1 MLKEHQTHVIITHK
15 NADPDAIASALIMEK
30 VVGSLTKMKPYLLF
44 PEGLNLI
51 SKNILSKLSIG
62 LESYEHEQILKQVN
76 LQKASLIVVDT
87 SYSKQLG
94 KYSNIVDKVGKIIV
108 IDHHSNG
115 DLDEKAFL
123 TIKSFNVASTSEI
136 AYIVSRSLNITLPV
150 KVMQLSLAGI
160 LYDSRHLLLAKPVTF
175 KVISELIEKG
185 ISYHEVIKLLQIKPT
200 IAERIARIKASLRSK
215 YYRVN
220 DIIIGITYVGAY
232 EASVAR
238 SLIELGL
245 DIVFVIGDHN
255 DEIRVIARASSTIT
269 DDLGIHVSND
279 ILSKLSQYYKGSGGG
294 HPGAG
299 GFNILSRVELEEL
312 KEKLIKLTL
321 EVLRSKGVVG
331 QLVEIKD

>member
-1 MLKEHQTHVIITHK
+1 MLKDHQTLAIITHK
-15 NADPDAIASALIMEK
+15 NADPDAVASALIMEK
-30 VVGSLTKMKPYLLF
+30 VIESLTKIKPYLLL
-44 PEGLNLI
+44 PEGPNLL
-51 SKNILSKLSIG
+51 SKNILSKLSME
-62 LESYEHEQILKQVN
+62 LELHEQVLEQVD
-76 LQKASLIVVDT
+76 LQKTLLIVVDT

-94 KYSNIVDKVGKIIV
+94 KYSDIVDKVSRIIV
-108 IDHHSNG
+108 IDHHSGG

-123 TIKSFNVASTSEI
+123 AIKSFNVASTSEI
-136 AYIVSRSLNITLPV
+136 AYIISRSLNIALPI

-175 KVISELIEKG
+175 KIISELIEKG
-185 ISYHEVIKLLQIKPT
+185 ISYQEVVKLLQIKPT
-200 IAERIARIKASLRSK
+200 IAERIARIKASLRSR

-238 SLIELGL
+238 SLIELGS
-245 DIVFVIGDHN
+245 DIVFVIGDHD

-279 ILSKLSQYYKGSGGG
+279 ILSKLDQYYKGSGGG

-299 GFNILSRVELEEL
+299 GYNIPGQVELEEL
-312 KEKLIKLTL
+312 REKLIKLTL
-321 EVLRSKGVVG
+321 KALKSKGVVG